1 MRISDWSSDVCS
13 SDLAQVRPYDLGFG
27 GPQLK
32 RLKVVENLRPG
43 SEAAKAG
50 LRNGDRLDY
59 SDSTEGTMRHPDMKL
74 TVKVTRDGKPFE
86 TSFLPRGK
94 PMTVYQWELT
104 SDPAAPQANHC
115 RPSGQAQ

>member
-1 MRISDWSSDVCS
+1 MFFFFFKQKTAYEMRISDWSSDVCS
-13 SDLAQVRPYDLGFG
+13 SDLRVEAQVRPYDLGFG

-74 TVKVTRDGKPFE
+74 TVKVKRDGKTFE
-86 TSFLPRGK
+86 TSFLPRDRKG
-94 PMTVYQWELT
+94 VV
-104 SDPAAPQANHC
+104 
-115 RPSGQAQ
+115 

>member
-1 MRISDWSSDVCS
+1 MRISDWSADVCS
-13 SDLAQVRPYDLGFG
+13 SDRSDAFGPCCRRVEAQVRPYDLGFG

-59 SDSTEGTMRHPDMKL
+59 SDSTEGTMRRSEERRVGKERVSTCRSRGSPD
-74 TVKVTRDGKPFE
+74 P
-86 TSFLPRGK
+86 
-94 PMTVYQWELT
+94 
-104 SDPAAPQANHC
+104 
-115 RPSGQAQ
+115 